1 MKYLICV
8 LIGYLIGSINPS
20 YIISKLRGGDI
31 REKGSGNAGA
41 SNALIVYG
49 KLIGVFCALFD
60 IGKAFFA
67 VWLMQSAFSDLP
79 LVFALTAVA
88 CILGHVFPFYMR
100 FRGGKGLASLGGV
113 VLAYNWLVF
122 LIMLTGAI
130 IIGLITNYIC
140 FIPIT
145 AAIVFPII
153 YGVLNKD
160 VIGSLILYVAS
171 VVILLK
177 HRQNIKR
184 IRNGTE
190 MHLSY
195 LWNKEEEIA
204 RGQKNQ
210 ENKS

>member
-204 RGQKNQ
+204 RVQKNQ

>member
-1 MKYLICV
+1 MKYLLCI

-60 IGKAFFA
+60 IAKAFFA
-67 VWLMQSAFSDLP
+67 VWLMQSMFPELP
-79 LVFALTAVA
+79 LAFAITAVA
-88 CILGHVFPFYMR
+88 SILGHIFPFYMK

-122 LIMLTGAI
+122 LIMLVGAI
-130 IIGLITNYIC
+130 IMGLITNYIC
-140 FIPIT
+140 FIPMT
-145 AAIVFPII
+145 AAVVFPIV
-153 YGVLNKD
+153 YGVMRKD
-160 VIGSLILYVAS
+160 LIGALILYIAA
-171 VVILLK
+171 VVILFK

-190 MHLSY
+190 VRLSY
-195 LWNKEEEIA
+195 LWNKDKEIE
-204 RGQKNQ
+204 RVKKNQ
-210 ENKS
+210 ED

>member
-67 VWLMQSAFSDLP
+67 VWLMQSAFSGLP

-204 RGQKNQ
+204 RVQKNQ

>member
-1 MKYLICV
+1 MKYLLCI
-8 LIGYLIGSINPS
+8 LIGYLIGTINPS

-49 KLIGVFCALFD
+49 KLVGVFCAFFD

-67 VWLMQSAFSDLP
+67 VWLMQSIFPNLSLIY
-79 LVFALTAVA
+79 ALTAVSA
-88 CILGHVFPFYMR
+88 ILGHIFPFYMN

-113 VLAYNWLVF
+113 ILAYNWLVF
-122 LIMLTGAI
+122 LIMLLGAI

-140 FIPIT
+140 FIPMT
-145 AAIVFPII
+145 AAVVFPIV
-153 YGVLNKD
+153 YGVMRKD
-160 VIGSLILYVAS
+160 LIGALILYIAA
-171 VVILLK
+171 VVILIK

-190 MHLSY
+190 VHLSY
-195 LWNKEEEIA
+195 LWNKDKELERI
-204 RGQKNQ
+204 QKNQ
-210 ENKS
+210 SKE